1 MSDAPFIVPA
11 DAARFFDNY
20 LECLHKA
27 SIPEKQRRWYVKR
40 VEVFIKAQNGRRIKT
55 LSGADIAGYF
65 EAIGRQ
71 NRLPGWQFRQCIDA
85 IRILY
90 CDLLSTRAAREVDWS
105 YWLDS
110 ARQLETDHPTT
121 AYRLTP
127 DELAYVKE
135 RRARVR

>member
-1 MSDAPFIVPA
+1 MSDAPVIIPS
-11 DAARFFDNY
+11 DATRFFDDY

-40 VEVFIKAQNGRRIKT
+40 VETFIKAQNGRRIKT

-85 IRILY
+85 IGFSIAIS
-90 CDLLSTRAAREVDWS
+90 CQPV
-105 YWLDS
+105 
-110 ARQLETDHPTT
+110 PPG
-121 AYRLTP
+121 RLTGATGSIRQP
-127 DELAYVKE
+127 GAQCTGIPLQTGACP
-135 RRARVR
+135 RAGRT